1 MNNSKKLSEKKLW
14 IIIPSIIVFIGL
26 VIFLILYFTRIKKT
40 PSPTTPAPTT
50 PSLTTPSPTTSPLI
64 NSSLL
69 FTDASQA
76 LITNSSFNILD
87 LTSINTFT
95 VEAWFFQISTFG
107 NDSVTIC
114 ADTTFGYTYYWSLS
128 FNSSTN
134 YVNFNW
140 LAKDGKVYYIY
151 HDGSQSPPNTL
162 IPLNT
167 WCHIALSVNNGSVS
181 LFINGNKLNLDS
193 NSAPSF
199 INTSSTFTALTI
211 GNLVNNG
218 TMSLERVGTDYSEG
232 ISRDGSTQVSKHSP
246 LVRDL
251 SHSRFNLQGNL
262 TNLRINNTKALYSS
276 NFTPNFP
283 LASIPGT
290 SLLLLTQ
297 KNAPFA
303 DSSGNN
309 VTVTVTPVGT
319 PFPQVTSASPSSYP
333 K

>member
-1 MNNSKKLSEKKLW
+1 MSKLSECYKSTDMNPMMNFLPFDDRYKK
-14 IIIPSIIVFIGL
+14 
-26 VIFLILYFTRIKKT
+26 
-40 PSPTTPAPTT
+40 PACTKYD
-50 PSLTTPSPTTSPLI
+50 
-64 NSSLL
+64 SS
-69 FTDASQA
+69 
-76 LITNSSFNILD
+76 
-87 LTSINTFT
+87 
-95 VEAWFFQISTFG
+95 
-107 NDSVTIC
+107 
-114 ADTTFGYTYYWSLS
+114 
-128 FNSSTN
+128 
-134 YVNFNW
+134 
-140 LAKDGKVYYIY
+140 
-151 HDGSQSPPNTL
+151 
-162 IPLNT
+162 
-167 WCHIALSVNNGSVS
+167 SVNIQPISKEKEEVYRVNRRYNNINNIDMNNIEKDYRNG
-181 LFINGNKLNLDS
+181 IHNMEHNDNQDDNIM
-193 NSAPSF
+193 NSFLPRS
-199 INTSSTFTALTI
+199 ITMPVT
-211 GNLVNNG
+211 